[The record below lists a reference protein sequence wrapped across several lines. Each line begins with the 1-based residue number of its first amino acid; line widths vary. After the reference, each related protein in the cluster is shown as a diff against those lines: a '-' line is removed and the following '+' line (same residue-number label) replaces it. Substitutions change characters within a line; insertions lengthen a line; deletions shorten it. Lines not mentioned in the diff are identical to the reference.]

1 MCIARTW
8 QAFLMQ
14 IEIIVHIGKHTLC
27 SIVQAYCLIIERWPH
42 NRHQIEDDIVGKK
55 EAKITKTVR

>member
-14 IEIIVHIGKHTLC
+14 IEIIVHIGEHTLRG
-27 SIVQAYCLIIERWPH
+27 IVQTYGLIIERWPH
-42 NRHQIEDDIVGKK
+42 NRYLIEDDIVGKK
-55 EAKITKTVR
+55 GG